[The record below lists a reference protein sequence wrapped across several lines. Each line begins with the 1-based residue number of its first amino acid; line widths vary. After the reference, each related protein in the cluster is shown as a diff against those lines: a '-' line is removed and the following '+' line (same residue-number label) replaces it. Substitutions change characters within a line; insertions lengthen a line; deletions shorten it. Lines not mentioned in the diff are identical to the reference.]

1 MSLSLARQAVT
12 KGSLRLSR
20 HRSSNSHALLKYTSI
35 FSRQQSSVAT
45 ATESDSSIGSKKHI
59 ILPHPGMDTFKI
71 TAKVL
76 PGTVAEQ
83 FAILKACIMSG
94 SMVRAERIM
103 NELYKT
109 RPEEMKLFADVN
121 LYNTLLNGFI
131 EAPLKPMTKE
141 CLAWLDGMK
150 PRGVKADANTYAIVL
165 KGFLR

>member
-20 HRSSNSHALLKYTSI
+20 HSNSHAFLKYTSV

-45 ATESDSSIGSKKHI
+45 ATQSDSDFSRKKHI
-59 ILPHPGMDTFKI
+59 ILPNPGMNTFKL

-76 PGTVAEQ
+76 PGSVAEQ

-109 RPEEMKLFADVN
+109 KPEEMKLFADVN

-131 EAPLKPMTKE
+131 EAPTKPMTKE
-141 CLAWLDGMK
+141 CLAWLDVMK

>member
-20 HRSSNSHALLKYTSI
+20 HCSNSHALLRYTSI

-45 ATESDSSIGSKKHI
+45 ATESDSKFSGKKPI
-59 ILPHPGMDTFKI
+59 ILPHPGMNTFKI

-83 FAILKACIMSG
+83 FAILKACISSG
-94 SMVRAERIM
+94 SMIRAERIM

-121 LYNTLLNGFI
+121 LYNSLLNGFI
-131 EAPLKPMTKE
+131 EAPIKPMTKE

-150 PRGVKADANTYAIVL
+150 PRGVKADTNTYAIVL